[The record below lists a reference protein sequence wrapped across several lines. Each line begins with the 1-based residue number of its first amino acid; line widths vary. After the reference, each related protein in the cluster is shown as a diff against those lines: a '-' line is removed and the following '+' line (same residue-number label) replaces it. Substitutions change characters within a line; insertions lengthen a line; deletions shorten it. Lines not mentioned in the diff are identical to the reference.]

1 MKKYISA
8 SFGEVLKLVTG
19 ILLSL
24 SSMVVQADGVVVD
37 KVYHPYVTANE
48 KEFEWRLLSSET
60 DEANRLAQRLGYGQ
74 SILENLAL
82 DFYLIAERD
91 DYKDFTLQAVEVEA
105 RWMMTEQ
112 GQYWADWGLLFE
124 VEAAE
129 RNDNKSFEI
138 TSGLIF
144 EKEFGKKSLTMN
156 LFLIQEWGDVI
167 PTEMETEFRLKYR
180 YRYLP
185 GFQPAIELYTGE
197 DFLGIGPAMMGVHRF
212 NGQKQLKWEVGF
224 ITEIA
229 HSGKD
234 HSLRFALEYEF

>member
-1 MKKYISA
+1 MKKVMSA
-8 SFGEVLKLVTG
+8 ALTSTRKLVIG
-19 ILLSL
+19 VLLSL
-24 SSMVVQADGVVVD
+24 ISMAVYADGVVVD

-74 SILENLAL
+74 SVWENLAL

-91 DYKDFTLQAVEVEA
+91 DFEEFTLQALEVEA

-124 VEAAE
+124 FEAAE

-156 LFLIQEWGDVI
+156 LFIIQEWGDVI
-167 PTEMETEFRLKYR
+167 PTEMEAEFRLKYR

-197 DFLGIGPAMMGVHRF
+197 EFFGIGPAMMGVHRF
-212 NGQKQLKWEVGF
+212 KGQKQLKWEVGF

-229 HSGKD
+229 HAGKD